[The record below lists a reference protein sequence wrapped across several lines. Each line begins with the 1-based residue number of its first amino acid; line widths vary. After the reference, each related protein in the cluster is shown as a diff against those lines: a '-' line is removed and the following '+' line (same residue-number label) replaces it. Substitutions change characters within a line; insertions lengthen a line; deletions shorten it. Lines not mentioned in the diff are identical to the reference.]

1 MILVM
6 FDFNELDLPVKFL
19 CNTFNGKKNIDEILA
34 KLEKLELLVNLFD
47 NR

>member
-1 MILVM
+1 MQY
-6 FDFNELDLPVKFL
+6 FQW
-19 CNTFNGKKNIDEILA
+19 KKNIDEILA

>member
-6 FDFNELDLPVKFL
+6 FDFNDLAIL
-19 CNTFNGKKNIDEILA
+19 SMEKKNIDEILA